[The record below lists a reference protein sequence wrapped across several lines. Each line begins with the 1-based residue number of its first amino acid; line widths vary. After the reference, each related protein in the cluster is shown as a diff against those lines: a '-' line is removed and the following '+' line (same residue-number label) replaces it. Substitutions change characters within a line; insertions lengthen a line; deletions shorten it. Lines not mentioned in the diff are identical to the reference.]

1 MFNID
6 FLGKARIWTGLS
18 ILLVLVS
25 IVLVFTRG
33 MNSGIDFT
41 GGTQIRIQLPEDPPI
56 SQVRDALREIQI
68 RDVDLSTSVIQ
79 DFRQLR
85 GVKTI
90 TMKLTDEEE
99 VDRVVARLQEV
110 LPGAEILERQVIGTK
125 ISQELANRGWQ
136 AVALALI
143 VILVYVAWRFRL
155 KYAVAAIAAL
165 IHDVA
170 IAVGIF
176 SAFQIEVNL
185 PIIAALLTIVG
196 YSLNDTIVIF
206 DRVRENEEAM
216 RRASYFD
223 VINRSINQSLS
234 RTIHTS
240 LTTFIP
246 VAVLFFF
253 GGSVLKA
260 FSLALLI
267 GVVVGT
273 YSSIYVANPIIHT
286 WTVRAAKA
294 V

>member
-110 LPGAEILERQVIGTK
+110 LPG
-125 ISQELANRGWQ
+125 
-136 AVALALI
+136 
-143 VILVYVAWRFRL
+143 
-155 KYAVAAIAAL
+155 
-165 IHDVA
+165 
-170 IAVGIF
+170 
-176 SAFQIEVNL
+176 
-185 PIIAALLTIVG
+185 
-196 YSLNDTIVIF
+196 
-206 DRVRENEEAM
+206 
-216 RRASYFD
+216 RRSW
-223 VINRSINQSLS
+223 NGR
-234 RTIHTS
+234 
-240 LTTFIP
+240 
-246 VAVLFFF
+246 
-253 GGSVLKA
+253 
-260 FSLALLI
+260 
-267 GVVVGT
+267 
-273 YSSIYVANPIIHT
+273 
-286 WTVRAAKA
+286 
-294 V
+294 